1 MNNIAETI
9 LKNNIKDINTD
20 DVEIIP
26 CNMNVI
32 LSFYDENPYRELET
46 TESGLI
52 LGLDG
57 NKRYKSNET
66 GEMEDSEEYMAVA
79 KVIAVGPTCKY
90 VNVGDDV
97 IAVKLIAQ
105 PIPFRNKGYRAI
117 NETNIVCRIVKK

>member
-79 KVIAVGPTCKY
+79 KVIAVGPTCW
-90 VNVGDDV
+90 
-97 IAVKLIAQ
+97 
-105 PIPFRNKGYRAI
+105 
-117 NETNIVCRIVKK
+117 